1 MWVWCQQA
9 ICSMPSVQQQKT
21 LVLKRPVLFAE
32 QINPVS
38 LPSVVLHDQ
47 GCRRQKLPVQSNTMV
62 LDRWWHGAPKYRV
75 WNLFALKLAA
85 NAVRTEPVTRG
96 HVVSSPWPIE
106 QQRWEL
112 FEVELTL
119 RPASEPAQSYNNPA
133 LKWQRR
139 IPISQSR
146 LVQDCV
152 VSSADDED
160 GKNRTGQLEP
170 HASSSTDEHQK

>member
-1 MWVWCQQA
+1 M
-9 ICSMPSVQQQKT
+9 ST
-21 LVLKRPVLFAE
+21 GNLFHAFGPATENARSEDLFVE

-47 GCRRQKLPVQSNTMV
+47 GCRPQKLPVQSNTMV
-62 LDRWWHGAPKYRV
+62 LDHWWHGAPEFRV
-75 WNLFALKLAA
+75 CNLFALKLAA

-106 QQRWEL
+106 QQRWKL

-119 RPASEPAQSYNNPA
+119 RPASEPARSYINPA

-139 IPISQSR
+139 IPISRSHTRPR
-146 LVQDCV
+146 LRRNERRQ
-152 VSSADDED
+152 
-160 GKNRTGQLEP
+160 RRW
-170 HASSSTDEHQK
+170 